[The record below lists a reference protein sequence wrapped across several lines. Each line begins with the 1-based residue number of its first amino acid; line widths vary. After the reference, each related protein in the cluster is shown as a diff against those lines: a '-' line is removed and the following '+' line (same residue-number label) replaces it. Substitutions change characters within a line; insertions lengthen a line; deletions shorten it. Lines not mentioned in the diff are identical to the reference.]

1 MAQRS
6 SFFNSIGGDR
16 KYRAEDW
23 AEYFGSLIGNGFFAG
38 DSTALQVI
46 PGAGMTVIVRAGRAF
61 INGYF
66 YVLDEDMTLELN
78 TADGVL
84 SRVDRVALRLSH
96 ADRAI
101 YATVKRGA
109 LASSPVAEELQRD
122 EDAYEL
128 ALADVLIGVGA
139 TGVTAANIT
148 DHRLNSALCGP
159 VAALV
164 KQIDTAAFTQ
174 QVAELIAQLE
184 ADIDGVKDGSAF
196 LMRSGG
202 TMTGELNLEVPLA
215 LSSGGFGGTTAEEAR
230 RNLDVYSK
238 SEADA
243 RIVATTTDPGAGAA
257 VKYPDGT
264 VIHVYE

>member
-23 AEYFGSLIGNGFFAG
+23 AEYFGSLIGNGYFAG
-38 DSTALQVI
+38 DSAALQVI
-46 PGAGMTVIVRAGRAF
+46 PGAGMTVVVRAGRAF

-84 SRVDRVALRLSH
+84 SRIDRVVLRLSH

-101 YATVKRGA
+101 YAAVKRGA
-109 LASSPVAEELQRD
+109 LASSPAPAELQRD

-128 ALADVLIGVGA
+128 ALADVLIGVGV
-139 TGVTAANIT
+139 TGVTTANIT

-184 ADIDGVKDGSAF
+184 ADIDGVRDGSAF
-196 LMRSGG
+196 LMTSGG
-202 TMTGELNLEVPLA
+202 TMTGELKLNVPLGVEY
-215 LSSGGFGGTTAEEAR
+215 GGFGGTTPEEAR
-230 RNLDVYSK
+230 RNLGVYNN
-238 SEADA
+238 
-243 RIVATTTDPGAGAA
+243 VATTVDPGAGAA
-257 VKYPDGT
+257 VEYPDGT
-264 VIHVYE
+264 GIDVYE